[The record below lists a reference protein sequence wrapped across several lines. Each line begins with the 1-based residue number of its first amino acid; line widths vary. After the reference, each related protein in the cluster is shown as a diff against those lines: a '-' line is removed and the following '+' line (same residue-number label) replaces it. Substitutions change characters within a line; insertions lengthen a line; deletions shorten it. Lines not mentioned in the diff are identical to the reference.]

1 MRRDVKRQSS
11 NVKSPIFSNNG
22 QLVYGFTRSQVHKF
36 ADAQFLIWNVQSRVY
51 ILHRPLP

>member
-11 NVKSPIFSNNG
+11 NGKSPIFSNNG

-36 ADAQFLIWNVQSRVY
+36 AMHNS
-51 ILHRPLP
+51 